1 MRSTPAALLAL
12 AGGAVAY
19 TTRPSSAAR
28 ISAFAAFADP
38 KMQKEQAKGSVA
50 DCSKCGR
57 ARGGALNCCSA
68 GGAWAGTCTDALSDG
83 GEHTWAEGFV
93 ACKAAAQEEALS
105 HSEYVAAAPVGGMDD
120 MAPVGGMDDM
130 ADLPE
135 LTPSQH
141 ETLKSTQAAMG
152 RADSAALEN
161 CKDDDP
167 EQCPAWA
174 QLGECDSNAAYMHSS
189 CRLSCGAC
197 SKTLSAR
204 RKLKLK
210 PSPSPAPA
218 ASPSPA
224 ASPAPSKALK
234 KAEAKADKAERAA
247 EKLES
252 KAEKAEAEATRVAE
266 EAAEKLESQAA
277 KAEKKA
283 EKAEVKEQAA
293 EEKAEQAEE
302 KAEKA
307 QDKWDQAER
316 AQEKAQE
323 KAQEAQ
329 AQEGRQEQAQEEEE
343 IKAEE
348 RAEAIVKSNAEVKAA
363 VKAGEQEPETAQES
377 AKRVAAERQK
387 VVREQLAR
395 EAEQQAAKKAAEA
408 KMSKEEKDAA
418 DRAEYEAAIA
428 KAMEGAKTAARDPN
442 DRMEVWEAAINKK
455 TKEGKTDGVGNKLE
469 AGQLRAPTKQELAT
483 AAIHQD
489 MSGGGTD
496 SPLSADGV
504 KAQQLSQTQS
514 KGAFSAFASASAEA
528 REVCKGKQGECSGA

>member
-38 KMQKEQAKGSVA
+38 KMQKEKAEGPVA

-174 QLGECDSNAAYMHSS
+174 QLGLNTVLIASRSLRNPVLGENAATFLIVQKEGSGGVTVYTSNEYRQLHRYRTPIRTLDRVDIKLMSVFADE
-189 CRLSCGAC
+189 G
-197 SKTLSAR
+197 TLSTQGFPVD
-204 RKLKLK
+204 L
-210 PSPSPAPA
+210 
-218 ASPSPA
+218 
-224 ASPAPSKALK
+224 
-234 KAEAKADKAERAA
+234 
-247 EKLES
+247 
-252 KAEKAEAEATRVAE
+252 V
-266 EAAEKLESQAA
+266 
-277 KAEKKA
+277 
-283 EKAEVKEQAA
+283 
-293 EEKAEQAEE
+293 
-302 KAEKA
+302 
-307 QDKWDQAER
+307 
-316 AQEKAQE
+316 
-323 KAQEAQ
+323 
-329 AQEGRQEQAQEEEE
+329 
-343 IKAEE
+343 
-348 RAEAIVKSNAEVKAA
+348 
-363 VKAGEQEPETAQES
+363 
-377 AKRVAAERQK
+377 
-387 VVREQLAR
+387 
-395 EAEQQAAKKAAEA
+395 
-408 KMSKEEKDAA
+408 
-418 DRAEYEAAIA
+418 
-428 KAMEGAKTAARDPN
+428 
-442 DRMEVWEAAINKK
+442 
-455 TKEGKTDGVGNKLE
+455 
-469 AGQLRAPTKQELAT
+469 LRITHTP
-483 AAIHQD
+483 I
-489 MSGGGTD
+489 
-496 SPLSADGV
+496 
-504 KAQQLSQTQS
+504 
-514 KGAFSAFASASAEA
+514 
-528 REVCKGKQGECSGA
+528 